1 MSEYE
6 EKYKRSNSVCDNI
19 LEEEHGKHCISCEA
33 KIVEDVPTCPK
44 PKPIVPGKVENYVQD
59 DHYVHTDNNFTDDYK
74 EKIDDL
80 VGNAQSDWE
89 ETDSELPAYIKN
101 KPTIPTNVSDL
112 TNDSGFQTST
122 QVQTTVNNYH
132 DSTKQDVITDLDNIR
147 SGAELGATALQS
159 VPLTYRTV
167 VEQDIIDNN
176 KVEKVDGKGLSTN
189 DYTTTDKDK
198 LAGIADGAEVN
209 VQSDWN
215 AASGDASIKNKPI
228 IPSNTSEL
236 SNDSGFITQ
245 SAIVSHN
252 NDISAHSSIRTS
264 ISNIEGKIPADAS
277 TTNQLADK
285 DFVNSSI
292 ENVAAFYITKD
303 AVGSPFATKAE
314 LNSSPVVY
322 SGGEIRIP
330 TRNDY
335 CVVLKDES
343 QTITETGEN
352 PTTRYIYGAISVS
365 YSPANWS
372 YQYTVNNLGL
382 TASQL
387 QAVNSGI
394 TGSGVTQI
402 TTNKNDITSLNNT
415 KISKPATQGTEGQF
429 LALDVLLNPV
439 WKSSSSTVAWGSVT
453 GTLSSQTDL
462 QDALNL
468 KANTNDIP
476 TNVSDLTN
484 DSGFQTTSQ
493 VQDTV
498 NNYHDSTKQDII
510 SDIESIR
517 SGAALG
523 ATALQSVPST
533 YRTSNEQDIIDNNKV
548 DTVDGKG
555 LSTNDYTTT
564 DKNKLA
570 GIADGAEVNV
580 QSDWNAAS
588 GDASIKNKPIIPTN
602 VSDLTNDSGFQ
613 TEIQVQ
619 TTVNNHHDSTKQDVI
634 TDLDNIRSGAELG
647 ATALQSVPLTYRTS
661 NEQDIIDNNKVDK
674 VDGKG
679 LSTNDYTTTDKNKLA
694 GIADGAEV
702 NVQSDWNQTNT
713 TADDYIKNKPTIPAA
728 ANDGVLTIQRNSTQ
742 LGTFSANQSTNQT
755 INISV
760 PTELSELTDDSTH
773 RTITDTE
780 KSTWNGKSVVSG
792 TNDGTKWTTIT
803 IDGTTMNIPSGG
815 GGGGGLTDY
824 NFTFLLLT
832 NNTTTYTFAAD
843 QRCYQHV
850 TMTAGATI
858 NFQINNSSDNY
869 VRFYN
874 SSASD
879 ITLAIGSVTFNGSS
893 VPTIIPDDTVSVKAG
908 KYVEIGVIAN
918 STECDITISSG
929 LKLK

>member
-89 ETDSELPAYIKN
+89 ETDSELPTYIKN
-101 KPTIPTNVSDL
+101 KPTIPTNVSEL
-112 TNDSGFQTST
+112 TNDSVFQTST
-122 QVQTTVNNYH
+122 QVQTTVNNY
-132 DSTKQDVITDLDNIR
+132 
-147 SGAELGATALQS
+147 
-159 VPLTYRTV
+159 
-167 VEQDIIDNN
+167 
-176 KVEKVDGKGLSTN
+176 
-189 DYTTTDKDK
+189 
-198 LAGIADGAEVN
+198 
-209 VQSDWN
+209 
-215 AASGDASIKNKPI
+215 
-228 IPSNTSEL
+228 
-236 SNDSGFITQ
+236 
-245 SAIVSHN
+245 
-252 NDISAHSSIRTS
+252 
-264 ISNIEGKIPADAS
+264 
-277 TTNQLADK
+277 
-285 DFVNSSI
+285 
-292 ENVAAFYITKD
+292 
-303 AVGSPFATKAE
+303 
-314 LNSSPVVY
+314 
-322 SGGEIRIP
+322 
-330 TRNDY
+330 
-335 CVVLKDES
+335 
-343 QTITETGEN
+343 
-352 PTTRYIYGAISVS
+352 
-365 YSPANWS
+365 
-372 YQYTVNNLGL
+372 
-382 TASQL
+382 
-387 QAVNSGI
+387 
-394 TGSGVTQI
+394 
-402 TTNKNDITSLNNT
+402 
-415 KISKPATQGTEGQF
+415 
-429 LALDVLLNPV
+429 
-439 WKSSSSTVAWGSVT
+439 
-453 GTLSSQTDL
+453 
-462 QDALNL
+462 
-468 KANTNDIP
+468 
-476 TNVSDLTN
+476 
-484 DSGFQTTSQ
+484 
-493 VQDTV
+493 
-498 NNYHDSTKQDII
+498 
-510 SDIESIR
+510 
-517 SGAALG
+517 
-523 ATALQSVPST
+523 
-533 YRTSNEQDIIDNNKV
+533 
-548 DTVDGKG
+548 
-555 LSTNDYTTT
+555 
-564 DKNKLA
+564 
-570 GIADGAEVNV
+570 
-580 QSDWNAAS
+580 
-588 GDASIKNKPIIPTN
+588 
-602 VSDLTNDSGFQ
+602 
-613 TEIQVQ
+613 
-619 TTVNNHHDSTKQDVI
+619 HDSTKQDVI

-713 TADDYIKNKPTIPAA
+713 TADDYIKNKPTIPAE
-728 ANDGVLTIQRNSTQ
+728 ANNGVLTIQRNSTQ

-755 INISV
+755 IDISV
-760 PTELSELTDDSTH
+760 PTALSGLTDDSTH